1 MRPAFRSGARGS
13 DRALLP
19 WGLALVAALAMVAL
33 LAPLIAPYNP
43 NQQIDPVA
51 GRYLPP
57 GASRLAVHLRDGRWL
72 LAERVKRTPGAL
84 LLERQGR
91 ETEIAPG
98 EVANLSATGVRDHR
112 YFLLGSD
119 QFGRDVFSRL
129 LFGARVSLTIAL
141 LAVALSA
148 ALGIAIG
155 GIAAIAGSWVDGVLM
170 RIVDALLA
178 FPRLFLLLFLAA
190 LVPTGQ
196 WIVILVLGATGWMS
210 VARLFRGE
218 LLSLKKTDFILASRG
233 LGISPLRVFFRHLL
247 PNAVTPVVVD
257 ASLRVGEIILVEA
270 ALSFLGL
277 GVQPPTA
284 SWGNMVADGS
294 AVLTSAW
301 WLAAFPGLAIALTVI
316 SFNLLGDGARA
327 RLDPRSAGSAERAE
341 GIALG

>member
-1 MRPAFRSGARGS
+1 MDMASNGGVRGA
-13 DRALLP
+13 DHALLT
-19 WGLALVAALAMVAL
+19 WGLALVMGLATIAL

-43 NQQIDPVA
+43 DQQVDPVA

-57 GASRLAVHLRDGRWL
+57 GSSRLAVHLHDGRWL
-72 LAERVKRTPGAL
+72 LARRVERKAETLRIV
-84 LLERQGR
+84 RQGR
-91 ETEIAPG
+91 TLTIPLAQ
-98 EVANLSATGVRDHR
+98 VANLSANGVGDHR
-112 YFLLGSD
+112 YFLLGTD

-129 LFGARVSLTIAL
+129 LYGARVSLSIAL

-148 ALGIAIG
+148 GLGIAIG
-155 GIAAIAGSWVDGVLM
+155 GLAALAGPWVDSALM
-170 RIVDALLA
+170 RMVDALLA

-218 LLSLKKTDFILASRG
+218 LLSLKKRDFIVATRG
-233 LGISPLRVFFRHLL
+233 LGLSPLRIFFRHLL
-247 PNAVTPVVVD
+247 PNAITPVVVD

-294 AVLTSAW
+294 NVLTSAW
-301 WLAAFPGLAIALTVI
+301 WLAAFPGFAIALTVI

-327 RLDPRSAGSAERAE
+327 RLDPRAGRSVQRTT

>member
-1 MRPAFRSGARGS
+1 MSPESRSKALGG

-19 WGLALVAALAMVAL
+19 WGVWLVLALSIVAL

-57 GASRLAVHLRDGRWL
+57 GSSRIAIHLRDGRWL
-72 LAERVKRTPGAL
+72 LARHVVRRTEGL
-84 LLERQGR
+84 LVERQGR
-91 ETEIAPG
+91 KTEIPVSQ
-98 EVANLSATGVRDHR
+98 VANLSPEGVRDHR

-148 ALGIAIG
+148 ALGIAVG
-155 GIAAIAGSWVDGVLM
+155 GLAALSSSWVDSILM

-196 WIVILVLGATGWMS
+196 WIVIVVLGATGWMS

-218 LLSLKKTDFILASRG
+218 LLSLKKRDFIVASRG
-233 LGISPLRVFFRHLL
+233 LGLSPVRIFFRHLL
-247 PNAVTPVVVD
+247 PNALTPVVVD

-294 AVLTSAW
+294 TVLTSAW

-316 SFNLLGDGARA
+316 AFNILGDGARA
-327 RLDPRSAGSAERAE
+327 RLDPRSARTLKRAE
-341 GIALG
+341 SISLG